1 LWTETPAERQQRLA
15 DEVSGRK
22 RRAVNAEPVE
32 EAIDG
37 KKKRRMDEA
46 IRRGVDEYTVRFS
59 LSLPPKTIDSVNF
72 QQKIRGPSL
81 VAQHGATSKV
91 DETKDENN
99 GIWDHARDMSLGGRL
114 MDDAKRNQLVREARG
129 LGDRFGTGKSGGF
142 L

>member
-1 LWTETPAERQQRLA
+1 MDAE
-15 DEVSGRK
+15 
-22 RRAVNAEPVE
+22 
-32 EAIDG
+32 
-37 KKKRRMDEA
+37 
-46 IRRGVDEYTVRFS
+46 IRRGVDEYTVGSFPFTHTSCLTVS
-59 LSLPPKTIDSVNF
+59 L

-81 VAQHGATSKV
+81 ITQHGATSKS
-91 DETKDENN
+91 DDPKEEKS